1 MQGRCGR
8 GRGARAEQ
16 GELVQIAGAAGSTEE
31 VLTWGRWPGPRFF
44 LQARESLLPS
54 CCSYT

>member
-8 GRGARAEQ
+8 GRAEQ
-16 GELVQIAGAAGSTEE
+16 GELVQNAGAAGSTEE
-31 VLTWGRWPGPRFF
+31 VLTRGRWPGPCFF
-44 LQARESLLPS
+44 LQARGSLLPS